1 MALVDRAAMN
11 AFIPD
16 LPVLAAYFVA
26 SVILGITPG
35 PDMTLFLSKTVSQ
48 SRAAGLS
55 AFSGATTGLIV
66 HSVLIAAGLSV
77 LLAASAT
84 AFTILKI
91 VGALYLAYLAVDAI
105 RHGSALS
112 LDKKGRSES
121 LGSVYMKGLLVNLLN
136 PKIIVFF
143 VTFLPQFVSSADP
156 DAAKKLLFLG
166 LFFAVVNI
174 PICVGLIFFAGRI
187 ASFLK
192 QSPKVMRLVDWLF
205 AGVLGAFAIRLALI
219 ESR

>member
-1 MALVDRAAMN
+1 MT

-26 SVILGITPG
+26 SVILGLTPG

-48 SRAAGLS
+48 SRAAGLA
-55 AFSGATTGLIV
+55 AFSGATTGLVV

-91 VGALYLAYLAVDAI
+91 VGALYLAYLAIDAI
-105 RHGSALS
+105 RNGSALS
-112 LDKKGRSES
+112 LDKKGRPER
-121 LGSVYMKGLLVNLLN
+121 LGSVYVKGLLVNLLN
-136 PKIIVFF
+136 PKVIVFF
-143 VTFLPQFVSSADP
+143 VTFLPQFVSPTDP

-166 LFFAVVNI
+166 LFMAVVNVPVCI
-174 PICVGLIFFAGRI
+174 GLILFAGRI
-187 ASFLK
+187 ATFLK
-192 QSPKVMRLVDWLF
+192 RSPRAMRLVDWAF
-205 AGVLGAFAIRLALI
+205 ATVLGAFAVRLALI